1 MNQNTSLEDRL
12 EALGAA
18 IRERPRLTDRVMDEV
33 RESGADGP
41 TEEPPTPLTRAKQRR
56 WKILAASVISVA
68 TVAGGVLIALLIVP
82 SPSVGWADVT
92 KAIQSQKWIRGTAAF
107 PDDRDGTMWL
117 SPERQIWAFRSKRSF
132 RFFDGRERAKYEYY
146 GGSRAIERL
155 PLGEEDA
162 RRVLPLDAL
171 SQDKDAIGPWLFG
184 TEKIVDQKRREVTED
199 GKTWIEF
206 QMVLWRGDA
215 NQATLRVDP
224 ETKLPVYLLVSAPG
238 DASKSFKWQF
248 DYPEDGPTDIY
259 ALGVPREIKIDDQM
273 PSDEVQRVLDAM
285 AASRAL
291 IGDFRLLVAEEE
303 DNRVFIVMR
312 KGDRWRVDVCT
323 GFYPPKPADGGA
335 ASDWFAERLKR
346 SEPIPQY
353 ICDGKTVYK
362 NPKVRPISSDGDSIQ
377 WERSRH
383 APQDLLST
391 GGSFDRSLSCAPYV
405 TLATF
410 VYPDLTPI
418 RGWGFEFDPQPADSP
433 GCVLIKRSARTTR
446 KEPWR
451 AHEWF
456 YLDPAKGHA
465 VIRAEL
471 FGLPADAPADPEVA
485 GGQTIRMESF
495 QQSPQGF
502 WYPTVAHDTRSTVGE
517 LNDKG
522 EILQRKTAP
531 QTTTVRY
538 DFDFEVN
545 LPDSLFTIDD
555 AQLPNSASAGD
566 DGSL

>member
-1 MNQNTSLEDRL
+1 MIRANPELACITLRYSLD
-12 EALGAA
+12 
-18 IRERPRLTDRVMDEV
+18 
-33 RESGADGP
+33 
-41 TEEPPTPLTRAKQRR
+41 QRSS
-56 WKILAASVISVA
+56 AVVTVA
-68 TVAGGVLIALLIVP
+68 TVAGAVLIVLLIVP

-92 KAIQSQKWIRGTAAF
+92 KAIQSQKWIRGTVTYA
-107 PDDRDGTMWL
+107 DGDRGTMWL
-117 SPERQIWAFRSKRSF
+117 SPERQILAFKSDRWF
-132 RFFDGRERAKYEYY
+132 QFFDGRERAKYEYR
-146 GGSRAIERL
+146 GREKPIVRL

-162 RRVLPLDAL
+162 QRVLPVDAL
-171 SQDKDAIGPWLFG
+171 SQDKDVIGPWLFG

-199 GKTWIEF
+199 GKTWVEF
-206 QMVLWRGDA
+206 QLVLWRGEA

-224 ETKLPVYLLVSAPG
+224 ETRLPIYLLLTSPD
-238 DASKSFKWQF
+238 DASKSFKWLF

-273 PSDEVQRVLDAM
+273 PSDQVQQVLDAM

-303 DNRVFIVMR
+303 DNRVFIVRR

-323 GFYPPKPADGGA
+323 GSYPPKPADGQA
-335 ASDWFAERLKR
+335 VSDWLAERLR
-346 SEPIPQY
+346 RFESIPQY

-362 NPKVRPISSDGDSIQ
+362 NPRPRPIPSDGDSIQ

-405 TLATF
+405 KLATF

-433 GCVLIKRSARTTR
+433 GCVLIKRSARTSR

-456 YLDPAKGHA
+456 YIDPAKGHA
-465 VIRAEL
+465 VVRAEL

-485 GGQTIRMESF
+485 GGQTIHMENF
-495 QQSPQGF
+495 QQSPRGF
-502 WYPTVAHDTRSTVGE
+502 WYPTVVRDTRSTVSE

-522 EILQRKTAP
+522 EILQRKTTP
-531 QTTTVRY
+531 RTTTVRY
-538 DFDFEVN
+538 CFDFDVE
-545 LPDSLFTIDD
+545 LPDSLFTIEDK
-555 AQLPNSASAGD
+555 SEE
-566 DGSL
+566 SL